1 MKEGKKQ
8 ILKEIIKSLH
18 DGANFEQAKARFQ
31 KEFANVSSIEIAHA
45 EQELINEGLPIEE
58 VQRLCDV
65 HSSIFKD
72 SIKNEFEK
80 PDIYLEQSILIFNKE
95 NKEIEKIIQEIE
107 NSPTLEKSA
116 VEHLLNDLDLHY
128 KKKEIV
134 LFPYLEKHDITS
146 PPKVM
151 WGVDDEIR
159 DALKDVLAKLDNKTD
174 QNALKKSLDACI
186 VRIKDMIFKEQSILI
201 PMMID
206 TLDKAEWQEIY
217 PQLKDFNQPNDQ
229 KTDYNETDKAK
240 NTGYSL
246 DLDSDYINLPS
257 GKFTLNQLIACLNVL
272 PFDITFVDSEDKVAY
287 FSEGSERIF
296 PRERSVIGRSVFNCH
311 PPKSQHIVKDIME
324 NFKNGT
330 KDNED
335 FWIKMGDKYVYIRY
349 FAVRD
354 QDGTYLG
361 TLETTQD
368 IAPLQSITGE
378 KRLLSESKE

>member
-324 NFKNGT
+324 SFKNGT